1 MTENNE
7 LRAVVLAALMVFSV
21 FGGTI
26 AFAGAAS
33 AITYDRGTGNAAAY
47 DTVTSIGDVGPGEII
62 FQGEEDI
69 QLQDGSGGNLA
80 AAEFERASGD
90 NAGVPLSIP
99 VDTDQTTGTYE
110 TSGGVTVTVA
120 SPSIST
126 FDVQNEP
133 LSAGVGA
140 GSDVNGGTL
149 VADASPGSG
158 AHVEV
163 NSNFEEAE
171 SVELTVED
179 ENGVDVTNEIVAG
192 SADAVADGT
201 DASGDDV
208 TPVGID
214 LDPTGLD
221 EGEYTF
227 SISGTEDLDFGDAT
241 QSTTVQIVTEET
253 ANLDLSSDEV
263 VQGENI
269 DFTIDGTSEGNFHG
283 IFIDSQDFND
293 GITADE
299 ADDIFRNVGDTVD
312 TGIVNASGINGG
324 TDINYG
330 AAFSGTGTLAGTSS
344 PTVLDADNLDGAAN
358 DPGAVDAATGNP
370 IDVQVSETVDYAFAI
385 VEIDGGSGVGSIET
399 QNLDDTSV
407 TVEVAPSNSAY
418 LTSATPPSHDPA
430 GQLLTDVNTDDDVDL
445 AVNEGEVSLNQPV
458 GSYVTGSEVTING
471 TANPGVDDVAIY
483 VRDQDDFELARIG
496 DGGSKTITVE
506 GDNTFEEEDVQI
518 GFPSSADDES
528 GNNILSLPGTYRIG
542 VIDVEDAAIDSSG
555 PDNSLT
561 TSEFNQGISTTESI
575 VVTDTA
581 LAGSFVTYNGQVAD
595 DDGLIDFNGTA
606 AGKDGG
612 EIVVAFVGP
621 RGGTVADTV
630 TVESDSTFDR
640 DDFDISGLSQG
651 TVSAHLLSAGRDGE
665 FGEGDSADF
674 SGNPTVEEPGDVA
687 SAIEGLS
694 GTGDQ
699 VRSSILA
706 NTVDSTASDDLI
718 VTETFRLSDGLTT
731 VETVTSPVEG
741 NGTIEVTGQTNRR
754 ADDNTITAELLDQS
768 GDSITLSSTEQ
779 WGTDGTYSVNVSL
792 DGVQPGEY
800 TLEVDDGDN
809 TDRAPV
815 EVVEQVDEEETATAT
830 PEPDTPTPTP
840 TPTPEPDTPTP
851 TEEPADDTETD
862 TPSTGTGTPGFGIVV
877 ALTALIAAA
886 LLAVRRTN

>member
-33 AITYDRGTGNAAAY
+33 AITYDRGGNVDY
-47 DTVTSIGDVGPGEII
+47 DTETSVGPVGPGEII

-110 TSGGVTVTVA
+110 TASSGSPPTRVTVTVA

-126 FDVQNEP
+126 FDVQNQP

-149 VADASPGSG
+149 VADGSG

-163 NSNFEEAE
+163 NYNFEEAE

-179 ENGVDVTNEIVAG
+179 ENGVDVTNEILAG

-201 DASGDDV
+201 DASGNDV

-263 VQGENI
+263 VQGENV

-299 ADDIFRNVGDTVD
+299 ADDVFRNVGDTVD
-312 TGIVNASGINGG
+312 TGIVNASGIPSSGVGG
-324 TDINYG
+324 LGSTGG
-330 AAFSGTGTLAGTSS
+330 AE
-344 PTVLDADNLDGAAN
+344 VLDGTQISNLDTAIGN
-358 DPGAVDAATGNP
+358 DN
-370 IDVQVSETVDYAFAI
+370 IDQVSDVADYAFAI

-407 TVEVAPSNSAY
+407 TVEVAPSDSAY

-430 GQLLTDVNTDDDVDL
+430 GQLLTNVNTDDDVDL

-483 VRDQDDFELARIG
+483 VRDQDDFELASIG

-815 EVVEQVDEEETATAT
+815 EVVEQVDEEETPTTAT

-862 TPSTGTGTPGFGIVV
+862 TPSTDAGTPGFGIVV

>member
-69 QLQDGSGGNLA
+69 QLKDGSGGNLA

-110 TSGGVTVTVA
+110 TASSGSPPTRVTVTVA

-126 FDVQNEP
+126 FDVQNQP
-133 LSAGVGA
+133 LSAGVDA

-149 VADASPGSG
+149 VADGSG

-163 NSNFEEAE
+163 NYNFEEAE

-179 ENGVDVTNEIVAG
+179 ENGVDVTNEILAG

-201 DASGDDV
+201 DASGNDV

-263 VQGENI
+263 VQGENV

-283 IFIDSQDFND
+283 IFIDSQDFRD

-299 ADDIFRNVGDTVD
+299 ADDVFRNVGDTVD
-312 TGIVNASGINGG
+312 TGIVNASSIPSSGVGG
-324 TDINYG
+324 LGSTGG
-330 AAFSGTGTLAGTSS
+330 AE
-344 PTVLDADNLDGAAN
+344 VLDGTQISNLDTAIGN
-358 DPGAVDAATGNP
+358 DN
-370 IDVQVSETVDYAFAI
+370 IDQVSDVADYAFAI

-407 TVEVAPSNSAY
+407 TVEVAPSDSAY

-430 GQLLTDVNTDDDVDL
+430 GQLLTNVNTDDDVDL

-483 VRDQDDFELARIG
+483 VRDQDDFELASIG
-496 DGGSKTITVE
+496 DGGSRTITVE
-506 GDNTFEEEDVQI
+506 GDDTFEEEDVQI

-862 TPSTGTGTPGFGIVV
+862 TPSTDAGTPGFGIVV

>member
-33 AITYDRGTGNAAAY
+33 AVTYDRGGNASQDY
-47 DTVTSIGDVGPGEII
+47 DTITSVGDVGDGEII

-69 QLQDGSGGNLA
+69 QLRDSSGNRLEA
-80 AAEFERASGD
+80 AAFERTGGD
-90 NAGVPLSIP
+90 NEGVPLSIP
-99 VDTDQTTGTYE
+99 VPQDQTTGSYLAP
-110 TSGGVTVTVA
+110 SSALPGSSDISITVA
-120 SPSIST
+120 SPTIST

-133 LSAGVGA
+133 LGTSAGVGA

-149 VADASPGSG
+149 VADGSG

-163 NSNFEEAE
+163 NYNFEEAE

-179 ENGVDVTNEIVAG
+179 ENGVDVTNEILAG

-201 DASGDDV
+201 DTSGNDV

-227 SISGTEDLDFGDAT
+227 SISGTEDLDFGDTT

-263 VQGENI
+263 VQGENV

-283 IFIDSQDFND
+283 IFIDSQDFRD

-299 ADDIFRNVGDTVD
+299 ADDVFRNVGDTVD
-312 TGIVNASGINGG
+312 TGIVNASGIPSSGVGG
-324 TDINYG
+324 LGSTGG
-330 AAFSGTGTLAGTSS
+330 AE
-344 PTVLDADNLDGAAN
+344 VLDGTQISNLDTAIGN
-358 DPGAVDAATGNP
+358 DN
-370 IDVQVSETVDYAFAI
+370 IDQVSDVADYAFAI

-407 TVEVAPSNSAY
+407 TVEVAPSDSAY

-430 GQLLTDVNTDDDVDL
+430 GQLLTNVNTDDDVDL

-483 VRDQDDFELARIG
+483 VRDQDDFELASIG
-496 DGGSKTITVE
+496 DGGSRTITVE
-506 GDNTFEEEDVQI
+506 GDDTFEEEDVQI

-542 VIDVEDAAIDSSG
+542 VIDVADADIESPSG

-665 FGEGDSADF
+665 FGEGGSADF

-862 TPSTGTGTPGFGIVV
+862 TPSTDAGTPGFGIVV

>member
-69 QLQDGSGGNLA
+69 QLKDGSGGNLA

-110 TSGGVTVTVA
+110 TGSPGTTVTVA

-133 LSAGVGA
+133 LGTSAGVGA

-149 VADASPGSG
+149 VADGSG

-163 NSNFEEAE
+163 NYNFEEAE

-179 ENGVDVTNEIVAG
+179 ENGVDVTNEILAG

-227 SISGTEDLDFGDAT
+227 SISGTEDLDFGDTT

-299 ADDIFRNVGDTVD
+299 ADDVFRNVGDTVD
-312 TGIVNASGINGG
+312 TGIVNASGIPSSGVGG
-324 TDINYG
+324 LGSTGG
-330 AAFSGTGTLAGTSS
+330 AE
-344 PTVLDADNLDGAAN
+344 VLDGTQISNLDTAIGN
-358 DPGAVDAATGNP
+358 DN
-370 IDVQVSETVDYAFAI
+370 IDQVSDVADYAFAI

-407 TVEVAPSNSAY
+407 TVEVAPSDSAY

-430 GQLLTDVNTDDDVDL
+430 GQLLTNVNTDDDVDL

-542 VIDVEDAAIDSSG
+542 VIDVADADIESPSG

-779 WGTDGTYSVNVSL
+779 WGTDGTYSVNISL

-830 PEPDTPTPTP
+830 AEPEPDTPTPTP

-862 TPSTGTGTPGFGIVV
+862 TPSTDAGTPGFGIVV

>member
-69 QLQDGSGGNLA
+69 QLKDGSGGNLA

-110 TSGGVTVTVA
+110 TASSGSPPTRVTVTVA

-126 FDVQNEP
+126 FDVQNQP
-133 LSAGVGA
+133 LSAGVDA

-149 VADASPGSG
+149 VADGSG

-163 NSNFEEAE
+163 NYNFEEAE

-179 ENGVDVTNEIVAG
+179 ENGVDVTNEILAG

-201 DASGDDV
+201 DASGNDV

-227 SISGTEDLDFGDAT
+227 SISGTEDLDFGDAA

-263 VQGENI
+263 VQGENV

-283 IFIDSQDFND
+283 IFIDSQDFRD

-299 ADDIFRNVGDTVD
+299 ADDVFRNVGDTVD
-312 TGIVNASGINGG
+312 TGIVNASSIPSSGVGG
-324 TDINYG
+324 LGSTGG
-330 AAFSGTGTLAGTSS
+330 AE
-344 PTVLDADNLDGAAN
+344 VLDGTQISNLDTAIGN
-358 DPGAVDAATGNP
+358 DN
-370 IDVQVSETVDYAFAI
+370 IDQVSDVADYAFAI

-407 TVEVAPSNSAY
+407 TVEVAPSDSAY

-862 TPSTGTGTPGFGIVV
+862 TPSTDAGTPGFGIVV

>member
-33 AITYDRGTGNAAAY
+33 AVTYDRGGNASQDY
-47 DTVTSIGDVGPGEII
+47 NTITSVGDVGDGEII

-69 QLQDGSGGNLA
+69 QLRDGSGNPLA
-80 AAEFERASGD
+80 AAAFERASGD

-110 TSGGVTVTVA
+110 NSSSGTIVTVTVA

-126 FDVQNEP
+126 FDVQNQP
-133 LSAGVGA
+133 LGTSAGVGA

-149 VADASPGSG
+149 VADGSG

-163 NSNFEEAE
+163 NYNFEEAE

-179 ENGVDVTNEIVAG
+179 ENGVDVTNEILAG

-201 DASGDDV
+201 DASGTDV
-208 TPVGID
+208 TPVGIG

-241 QSTTVQIVTEET
+241 QSTTVQIVTEEA
-253 ANLDLSSDEV
+253 ANLDLSSGEV
-263 VQGENI
+263 VQGENV
-269 DFTIDGTSEGNFHG
+269 DFTIDGTSEGNFHAVA
-283 IFIDSQDFND
+283 IQSEDFRD
-293 GITADE
+293 GIDADQ
-299 ADDIFRNVGDTVD
+299 ANSIFRNVGDTVD
-312 TGIVNASGINGG
+312 VGLVDNS
-324 TDINYG
+324 
-330 AAFSGTGTLAGTSS
+330 SS
-344 PTVLDADNLDGAAN
+344 PASSVVQSQSQRSNIQAQVNNPNN
-358 DPGAVDAATGNP
+358 D
-370 IDVQVSETVDYAFAI
+370 IDEVAELTDYAFAI

-399 QNLDDTSV
+399 QFLDDSSV
-407 TVEVAPSNSAY
+407 TVDVFESNSSVTY
-418 LTSATPPSHDPA
+418 LDTNQNHNTNIGLFSSAAES
-430 GQLLTDVNTDDDVDL
+430 DDDEDIEID
-445 AVNEGEVSLNQPV
+445 EGTVSLSEPT
-458 GSYVTGSEVTING
+458 GTYVTGNEVTVNG
-471 TANPGVDDVAIY
+471 TANEGADDVAIY
-483 VRDQDDFELARIG
+483 VRDQGDYELAQI
-496 DGGSKTITVE
+496 DGSPTITVD
-506 GDNTFEEEDVQI
+506 GDNTFDEEDVQL
-518 GFPSSADDES
+518 GFGSTASSQQ

-542 VIDVEDAAIDSSG
+542 VIVAQDAAIDSPG

-561 TSEFNQGISTTESI
+561 TSEFNGGISSTESV
-575 VVTDTA
+575 VVTDTE
-581 LAGSFVTYNGQVAD
+581 LTGSFVTYNGQVAD
-595 DDGLIDFNGTA
+595 DDGTIDLNGTA
-606 AGKDGG
+606 AGKDGS
-612 EIVVAFVGP
+612 EIVVAFVDS
-621 RGGTVADTV
+621 RGNTVADTV
-630 TVESDSTFDR
+630 SVDSDSTFER
-640 DDFDISGLSQG
+640 EDFDISSLSQG
-651 TVSAHLLSAGRDGE
+651 TVSAHLISSGRDGV
-665 FGEGDSADF
+665 FGEDASNNFDDAD
-674 SGNPTVEEPGDVA
+674 GTA
-687 SAIEGLS
+687 SFIDTGLS

-706 NTVDSTASDDLI
+706 NTVDDTASDDLI

-754 ADDNTITAELLDQS
+754 ADDNTITAELLDQ
-768 GDSITLSSTEQ
+768 GDNSVTLSSTDQ
-779 WGTDGTYSVNVSL
+779 WGTDGAYSVNISL

-800 TLEVDDGDN
+800 VVEVDDGDN
-809 TDRAPV
+809 TDRASV
-815 EVVEQVDEEETATAT
+815 EVVEQVDEEETPTTAT

-840 TPTPEPDTPTP
+840 TATPEPDTPTP

-862 TPSTGTGTPGFGIVV
+862 TPSTDAGTPGFGIVV

>member
-33 AITYDRGTGNAAAY
+33 AVTYDRGGNASQDY
-47 DTVTSIGDVGPGEII
+47 DTITSVGDVGDGEII

-69 QLQDGSGGNLA
+69 QLRDSSGNRLEA
-80 AAEFERASGD
+80 AAFERTGGD
-90 NAGVPLSIP
+90 NEGVPLSIP
-99 VDTDQTTGTYE
+99 VPQDQTTGSYLAP
-110 TSGGVTVTVA
+110 SSALPGSSDISITVA
-120 SPSIST
+120 SPTIST

-133 LSAGVGA
+133 LGTSAGVGA

-149 VADASPGSG
+149 VADGSG

-163 NSNFEEAE
+163 NYNFEEAE

-179 ENGVDVTNEIVAG
+179 ENGVDVTNEILAG

-201 DASGDDV
+201 DASGNDV

-227 SISGTEDLDFGDAT
+227 SISGTEDLDFGDAA

-283 IFIDSQDFND
+283 IFIDSQDFRD

-299 ADDIFRNVGDTVD
+299 ADDVFRNVGDTVD
-312 TGIVNASGINGG
+312 TGIVNASGIPSSGVGG
-324 TDINYG
+324 LGSTGG
-330 AAFSGTGTLAGTSS
+330 AE
-344 PTVLDADNLDGAAN
+344 VLDGTQISNLDTAIGN
-358 DPGAVDAATGNP
+358 DN
-370 IDVQVSETVDYAFAI
+370 IDQVSDVADYAFAI

-407 TVEVAPSNSAY
+407 TVEVAPSDSAY

-430 GQLLTDVNTDDDVDL
+430 GQLLTNVNTDDDVDL

-483 VRDQDDFELARIG
+483 VRDQDDFELASIG

-542 VIDVEDAAIDSSG
+542 VIDVADADIESPSG

-779 WGTDGTYSVNVSL
+779 WGTDGTYSVNISL

-862 TPSTGTGTPGFGIVV
+862 TPSTDAGTPGFGIVV

>member
-33 AITYDRGTGNAAAY
+33 AITYDRGGNVDY
-47 DTVTSIGDVGPGEII
+47 DTETSVGPVGPGEII

-110 TSGGVTVTVA
+110 TASPGTTGRVTVTVA

-133 LSAGVGA
+133 LGTSAGVGA

-149 VADASPGSG
+149 VADGSG

-163 NSNFEEAE
+163 NYNFEEAE

-179 ENGVDVTNEIVAG
+179 ENGVDVTNEILAG

-201 DASGDDV
+201 DASGNDV

-263 VQGENI
+263 VQGENV

-299 ADDIFRNVGDTVD
+299 ADDVFRNVGDTVD
-312 TGIVNASGINGG
+312 TGIVNASGIPSSGVGG
-324 TDINYG
+324 LGSTGG
-330 AAFSGTGTLAGTSS
+330 AE
-344 PTVLDADNLDGAAN
+344 VLDGTQISNLDTAIGN
-358 DPGAVDAATGNP
+358 DN
-370 IDVQVSETVDYAFAI
+370 IDQVSDVADYAFAI

-407 TVEVAPSNSAY
+407 TVEVAPSDSAY

-430 GQLLTDVNTDDDVDL
+430 GQLLTNVNTDDDVDL

-483 VRDQDDFELARIG
+483 VRDQDDFELASIG
-496 DGGSKTITVE
+496 DGGSRTITVE
-506 GDNTFEEEDVQI
+506 GDDTFEEEDVQI

-862 TPSTGTGTPGFGIVV
+862 TPSTDAGTPGFGIVV

>member
-69 QLQDGSGGNLA
+69 QLKDGSGGNLA

-110 TSGGVTVTVA
+110 TASSGSPPTRVTVTVA

-149 VADASPGSG
+149 VADGSG

-163 NSNFEEAE
+163 NYNFEEAE

-179 ENGVDVTNEIVAG
+179 ENGVDVTNEILAG

-201 DASGDDV
+201 DASGNDV

-227 SISGTEDLDFGDAT
+227 SISGTEDLDFGDAA

-299 ADDIFRNVGDTVD
+299 ADDVFRNVGDTVD
-312 TGIVNASGINGG
+312 TGIVNASGIPSSGVGG
-324 TDINYG
+324 LGSTGG
-330 AAFSGTGTLAGTSS
+330 AE
-344 PTVLDADNLDGAAN
+344 VLDGTQISNLDTAIGN
-358 DPGAVDAATGNP
+358 DN
-370 IDVQVSETVDYAFAI
+370 IDQVSDVADYAFAI

-407 TVEVAPSNSAY
+407 TVEVAPSDSAY

-430 GQLLTDVNTDDDVDL
+430 GQLLTNVNTDDDVDL

-483 VRDQDDFELARIG
+483 VRDQDDFELASIG
-496 DGGSKTITVE
+496 DGGSRTITVE
-506 GDNTFEEEDVQI
+506 GDDTFEEEDVQI

-665 FGEGDSADF
+665 FGEGGSADF
-674 SGNPTVEEPGDVA
+674 SGNPPVEEPSDVVGE
-687 SAIEGLS
+687 IEGLS

-779 WGTDGTYSVNVSL
+779 WGTDGTYSVNISL

-862 TPSTGTGTPGFGIVV
+862 TPSTDAGTPGFGIVV

>member
-33 AITYDRGTGNAAAY
+33 AVTYDRGGNASQDY
-47 DTVTSIGDVGPGEII
+47 DTITSVGDVGDGEII

-69 QLQDGSGGNLA
+69 QLRDSSGNRLEA
-80 AAEFERASGD
+80 AAFERTGGD
-90 NAGVPLSIP
+90 NEGVPLSIP
-99 VDTDQTTGTYE
+99 VPQDQTTGSYLAP
-110 TSGGVTVTVA
+110 SSALPGSSDISITVA
-120 SPSIST
+120 SPTIST

-133 LSAGVGA
+133 LGTSAGVGA

-149 VADASPGSG
+149 VADGSG

-163 NSNFEEAE
+163 NYNFEEAE

-179 ENGVDVTNEIVAG
+179 ENGVDVTNEILAG

-201 DASGDDV
+201 DTSGNDV

-227 SISGTEDLDFGDAT
+227 SISGTEDLDFGDTT

-263 VQGENI
+263 VQGENV

-283 IFIDSQDFND
+283 IFIDSQDFRD

-299 ADDIFRNVGDTVD
+299 ADDVFRNVGDTVD
-312 TGIVNASGINGG
+312 TGIVNASGIPSSGVGG
-324 TDINYG
+324 LGSTGG
-330 AAFSGTGTLAGTSS
+330 AE
-344 PTVLDADNLDGAAN
+344 VLDGTQISNLDTAIGN
-358 DPGAVDAATGNP
+358 DN
-370 IDVQVSETVDYAFAI
+370 IDQVSDVADYAFAI

-407 TVEVAPSNSAY
+407 TVEVAPSDSAY

-483 VRDQDDFELARIG
+483 VRDQDDFELASIG
-496 DGGSKTITVE
+496 DGGSRTITVE

-542 VIDVEDAAIDSSG
+542 VIDVADADIESPSG

-665 FGEGDSADF
+665 FGEGGSADF
-674 SGNPTVEEPGDVA
+674 SGNPTVEEPDDVA

-862 TPSTGTGTPGFGIVV
+862 TPSTDAGTPGFGIVV

>member
-69 QLQDGSGGNLA
+69 QLKDGSGGNLA

-110 TSGGVTVTVA
+110 TASSGSPPTRVTVTVA

-126 FDVQNEP
+126 FDVQNQP

-149 VADASPGSG
+149 VADGSG

-163 NSNFEEAE
+163 NYNFEEAE

-179 ENGVDVTNEIVAG
+179 ENGVDVTNEILAG

-201 DASGDDV
+201 DASGNDV

-263 VQGENI
+263 VQGENV

-299 ADDIFRNVGDTVD
+299 ADDVFRNVGDTVD
-312 TGIVNASGINGG
+312 TGIVNASGIPSSGVGG
-324 TDINYG
+324 LGSTGG
-330 AAFSGTGTLAGTSS
+330 AE
-344 PTVLDADNLDGAAN
+344 VLDGTQISNLDTAIGN
-358 DPGAVDAATGNP
+358 DN
-370 IDVQVSETVDYAFAI
+370 IDQVSDVADYAFAI

-407 TVEVAPSNSAY
+407 TVEVAPSDSAY

-430 GQLLTDVNTDDDVDL
+430 GQLLTNVNTDDDVDL

-483 VRDQDDFELARIG
+483 VRDQDDFELASIG

-542 VIDVEDAAIDSSG
+542 VIDVADADIESPSG

-665 FGEGDSADF
+665 FGEGGSADF

-862 TPSTGTGTPGFGIVV
+862 TPSTDAGTPGFGIVV

>member
-33 AITYDRGTGNAAAY
+33 AITYDRGGNVDY
-47 DTVTSIGDVGPGEII
+47 DTETSVGPVGPGEII

-69 QLQDGSGGNLA
+69 QLKDGSGGNLA

-110 TSGGVTVTVA
+110 TASSGSTVTVA

-149 VADASPGSG
+149 VADGSG

-163 NSNFEEAE
+163 NYNFEEAE

-179 ENGVDVTNEIVAG
+179 ENGVDVTNEILAG

-201 DASGDDV
+201 DTSGNDV

-263 VQGENI
+263 VQGENV

-299 ADDIFRNVGDTVD
+299 ADDVFRNVGDTVD
-312 TGIVNASGINGG
+312 TGIVNASGIPSSGVGG
-324 TDINYG
+324 LGSTGG
-330 AAFSGTGTLAGTSS
+330 AE
-344 PTVLDADNLDGAAN
+344 VLDGTQISNLDTAIGN
-358 DPGAVDAATGNP
+358 DN
-370 IDVQVSETVDYAFAI
+370 IDQVSDVADYAFAI

-407 TVEVAPSNSAY
+407 TVEVAPSDSAY

-430 GQLLTDVNTDDDVDL
+430 GQLLTNVNTDDDVDL

-483 VRDQDDFELARIG
+483 VRDQDDFELASIG

-542 VIDVEDAAIDSSG
+542 VIDVADADIESPSG

-665 FGEGDSADF
+665 FGEGGSADF

-862 TPSTGTGTPGFGIVV
+862 TPSTDAGTPGFGIVV

>member
-69 QLQDGSGGNLA
+69 QLKDGSGGNLA

-126 FDVQNEP
+126 FDVQNQP
-133 LSAGVGA
+133 LGTSAGVGA

-149 VADASPGSG
+149 VADGSG

-163 NSNFEEAE
+163 NYNFEEAE

-179 ENGVDVTNEIVAG
+179 ENGVDVTNEILAG

-201 DASGDDV
+201 DTSGNDV

-263 VQGENI
+263 VQGENV

-283 IFIDSQDFND
+283 IFIDSQDFRD

-299 ADDIFRNVGDTVD
+299 ADDVFRNVGDTVD
-312 TGIVNASGINGG
+312 TGIVNASGIPSSGVGG
-324 TDINYG
+324 LGSTGG
-330 AAFSGTGTLAGTSS
+330 AE
-344 PTVLDADNLDGAAN
+344 VLDGTQISNLDTAIGN
-358 DPGAVDAATGNP
+358 DN
-370 IDVQVSETVDYAFAI
+370 IDQVSDVADYAFAI

-407 TVEVAPSNSAY
+407 TVEVAPSDSAY

-430 GQLLTDVNTDDDVDL
+430 GQLLTNVNTDDDVDL

-496 DGGSKTITVE
+496 DGGSRTITVE
-506 GDNTFEEEDVQI
+506 GDDTFEEEDVQI

-862 TPSTGTGTPGFGIVV
+862 TPSTDAGTPGFGIVV

>member
-33 AITYDRGTGNAAAY
+33 AVTYDRGGNASQDY
-47 DTVTSIGDVGPGEII
+47 DTITSVGDVGDGEII

-69 QLQDGSGGNLA
+69 QLRDSSGNRLEA
-80 AAEFERASGD
+80 AAFERTGGD
-90 NAGVPLSIP
+90 NEGVPLSIP
-99 VDTDQTTGTYE
+99 VPQDQTTGSYLAP
-110 TSGGVTVTVA
+110 SSALPGSSDISITVA
-120 SPSIST
+120 SPTIST

-133 LSAGVGA
+133 LGTSAGVGA

-149 VADASPGSG
+149 VADGSG

-163 NSNFEEAE
+163 NYNFEEAE

-179 ENGVDVTNEIVAG
+179 ENGVDVTNEILAG

-201 DASGDDV
+201 DTSGNDV

-283 IFIDSQDFND
+283 IFIDSQDFRD

-299 ADDIFRNVGDTVD
+299 ADDVFRNVGDTVD
-312 TGIVNASGINGG
+312 TGIVNASGIPSSGVGG
-324 TDINYG
+324 LGSTGG
-330 AAFSGTGTLAGTSS
+330 AE
-344 PTVLDADNLDGAAN
+344 VLDGTQISNLDTAIGN
-358 DPGAVDAATGNP
+358 DN
-370 IDVQVSETVDYAFAI
+370 IDQVSDVADYAFAI

-407 TVEVAPSNSAY
+407 TVEVAPSDSAY

-430 GQLLTDVNTDDDVDL
+430 GQLLTNVNTDDDVDL

-483 VRDQDDFELARIG
+483 VRDQDDFELASIG
-496 DGGSKTITVE
+496 DGGSRTITVE
-506 GDNTFEEEDVQI
+506 GDDTFEEEDVQI

-542 VIDVEDAAIDSSG
+542 VIDVADADIESPSG

-779 WGTDGTYSVNVSL
+779 WGTDGTYSVNISL

-862 TPSTGTGTPGFGIVV
+862 TPSTDAGTPGFGIVV